1 MGPEPVDGSNDDG
14 VDGVD
19 FSAGPVRFEA
29 HAFSLTRKGRA
40 GPLIPYAEVT
50 HCARSRWGYAIAT
63 TRNVFFLRGSRFA
76 SEEQVAGVDLELRA
90 RIGCLPEGEIQLK
103 RIAELDA
110 RPNRRG
116 QNLVVYGFIVLCL
129 AAQFLQFQEPAVVH
143 AGSFMPA
150 LVAQGEFWRVLIA
163 NFLHD
168 TLIFPFHI
176 LLNMMCIFAFGVLV
190 ERSMGRGRTALIMGV
205 SALGAMWAASVAG
218 YPEVIGASGVA
229 SGLVGSTLCLELN
242 ASRCLPVW
250 SRIPRRVFVLAVL
263 AQALV
268 DLAVPFVAG
277 AAHLGGFLL
286 GYMATRCLIDEGRI
300 RASGGMARGL
310 TALMTL
316 ALVASLVAMLPLLR
330 RDPVAL
336 EKHGIR
342 VLQMPEPLVR
352 FDNEAAWRML
362 TESKPTEA
370 GLEVAVLLG
379 LRAAR
384 YSDWQDPN
392 VLDTLA
398 EGLFASGDFQGALE
412 IIDQAIFLSH
422 GHRYFIEQRQRF
434 TGERDPED
442 RPEPPEQ
449 GWFLRQPGS
458 SEGFPP
464 PEPAIEPA
472 EPGESAWI

>member
-1 MGPEPVDGSNDDG
+1 
-14 VDGVD
+14 
-19 FSAGPVRFEA
+19 
-29 HAFSLTRKGRA
+29 
-40 GPLIPYAEVT
+40 
-50 HCARSRWGYAIAT
+50 
-63 TRNVFFLRGSRFA
+63 
-76 SEEQVAGVDLELRA
+76 
-90 RIGCLPEGEIQLK
+90 
-103 RIAELDA
+103 
-110 RPNRRG
+110 
-116 QNLVVYGFIVLCL
+116 
-129 AAQFLQFQEPAVVH
+129 
-143 AGSFMPA
+143 
-150 LVAQGEFWRVLIA
+150 
-163 NFLHD
+163 
-168 TLIFPFHI
+168 
-176 LLNMMCIFAFGVLV
+176 
-190 ERSMGRGRTALIMGV
+190 
-205 SALGAMWAASVAG
+205 
-218 YPEVIGASGVA
+218 VIGASGVA

-250 SRIPRRVFVLAVL
+250 SRIPRRVFILAVL

-268 DLAVPFVAG
+268 DLVVPFVAG

-286 GYMATRCLIDEGRI
+286 GYIATRCLIDEGRI

-310 TALMTL
+310 TALMAL

-352 FDNEAAWRML
+352 YDNEAAWRML

-412 IIDQAIFLSH
+412 IIDQAIFLSQ

-434 TGERDPED
+434 TGERDPKD

-449 GWFLRQPGS
+449 DWFLRQPGS
-458 SEGFPP
+458 FEGPP
-464 PEPAIEPA
+464 PPGPTIEPA